1 MRTIFKRGQSLFMG
15 SIMHLLF
22 PTSCLLCQS
31 TGEGLCASCDL
42 KILRQRERLNLCE
55 RDLWAAAHY
64 GDELAQVILLAKE
77 KNNSIARN
85 FLVNLLVETFMRA
98 TKDFTEPLTVT
109 LIPIPSSKSANRKR
123 GYRHS
128 FLLAKGL
135 AARVEN
141 SSSHRVA
148 VVEVL
153 RVNRRIADQ
162 SNLSKSERVK
172 NLSGAY
178 SAKTRLPPFSGTA
191 VGSVVF
197 LIDDLVTS
205 GTSVREGVRALKEAG
220 IIPNAVLSA
229 GVGRR
234 VFS

>member
-1 MRTIFKRGQSLFMG
+1 MG
-15 SIMHLLF
+15 SITHLLF

-31 TGEGLCASCDL
+31 TGEGVCASCDL
-42 KILRQRERLNLCE
+42 KILRQRERLRLRE
-55 RDLWAAAHY
+55 SDLWAAAHY
-64 GDELAQVILLAKE
+64 GDELAQIILLAKE
-77 KNNSIARN
+77 KNNAIARN

-98 TKDFTEPLTVT
+98 TKDFTEPLTAI

-123 GYRHS
+123 GFRHS

-141 SSSHRVA
+141 GSPHQVA
-148 VVEVL
+148 VGEIL
-153 RVNRRIADQ
+153 RVNRKIADQ

-178 SAKTRLPPFSGTA
+178 SATARLPPFFGATA
-191 VGSVVF
+191 GKVVY

-205 GTSVREGVRALKEAG
+205 GTSVREGVRALKVAG
-220 IIPNAVLSA
+220 ITPNAVLSA
-229 GVGRR
+229 GVGRG
-234 VFS
+234 VFT